1 MPLRPSPRL
10 SPTLPQSRIPPP
22 SPTRPP
28 CAGHNFIPTPAF
40 TEEED
45 QKVLDL
51 FKGLRVADVVDGMD
65 AVGLQDIGLMS
76 PQIGPLWRDT
86 EHYAHRICGIAV
98 TARYVPANKPPAG
111 LRPEAEFDKWV
122 DQWYQEIAP
131 ETFAEILRKG
141 TVVVIDGA
149 EGADVGPV
157 GSNNIL
163 GWKLKGCVGVVTNT
177 TARDTDEIA
186 AEKVPL
192 YYRHPGRG
200 IRPGRIELES
210 VNRPVA
216 CGGALVV
223 PGDVIVADGNTFDL
237 RLFRGYGVR
246 KFWDETIG
254 SRNRK
259 AGVDRSAD
267 TLNANEFDAK
277 GYDRTDP
284 GSDSDYGNLDR
295 DAAIQEWEDKL
306 ALVEISTHASTGHIG
321 WYVGTYNTGEGAV
334 AGKEQELYDSAHR
347 QSYYATDRITDQDLD
362 DVFVFIAGGCDT
374 YGEPEKE
381 GMESIPTVLK
391 NRGVDVVFSWD
402 KSQYPARHLWVK
414 YFLEMSFVKV
424 AGAYPTMEAA
434 AVSARDELVDDF
446 DQETANYVYD
456 NLKWDGKVANPQNQ
470 KLFPPRYGRKDN

>member
-1 MPLRPSPRL
+1 MKRTLLLLAVMMLMGTVLKLLPAFAPAAEPAPKPDPAAGPESPAKPDPAALR
-10 SPTLPQSRIPPP
+10 
-22 SPTRPP
+22 
-28 CAGHNFIPTPAF
+28 AGHNFIATPAT

-86 EHYAHRICGIAV
+86 ERYAHRIVGIAV

-122 DQWYQEIAP
+122 GQWYGQIAQES
-131 ETFAEILRKG
+131 FADIVRKG

-149 EGADVGPV
+149 EGADVGPI

-163 GWKLKGCVGVVTNT
+163 AWKLKGCVGVVTNT

-223 PGDVIVADGNTFDL
+223 PGDVIVADGDGVVVVPRAKAEDVARYARKIL
-237 RLFRGYGVR
+237 EGDKRGRRG
-246 KFWDETIG
+246 
-254 SRNRK
+254 
-259 AGVDRSAD
+259 
-267 TLNANEFDAK
+267 
-277 GYDRTDP
+277 
-284 GSDSDYGNLDR
+284 
-295 DAAIQEWEDKL
+295 
-306 ALVEISTHASTGHIG
+306 
-321 WYVGTYNTGEGAV
+321 
-334 AGKEQELYDSAHR
+334 LY
-347 QSYYATDRITDQDLD
+347 
-362 DVFVFIAGGCDT
+362 
-374 YGEPEKE
+374 
-381 GMESIPTVLK
+381 
-391 NRGVDVVFSWD
+391 
-402 KSQYPARHLWVK
+402 
-414 YFLEMSFVKV
+414 
-424 AGAYPTMEAA
+424 
-434 AVSARDELVDDF
+434 
-446 DQETANYVYD
+446 
-456 NLKWDGKVANPQNQ
+456 Q
-470 KLFPPRYGRKDN
+470 KLGMPEDDSVR